1 MQASLSVRT
10 IGCIGKCTT
19 GLTAEELDQITDN
32 INKTLSHPK
41 GRQIFERY
49 LQQRNLQSSLE
60 CLELYKICS
69 ESLAKELSKLQSKD
83 SDLESL
89 IVDVMTVREITEDLD
104 GVPQIDMA
112 LMERFNEALTNKTR
126 EALLNILEDTR
137 DRSRD
142 YLKNVHQSF
151 KQYISEPCPITK

>member
-1 MQASLSVRT
+1 MQASLSTQT

-49 LQQRNLQSSLE
+49 LQRRNLRSSLE
-60 CLELYKICS
+60 CLELYKTCS
-69 ESLAKELSKLQSKD
+69 EFLAKELTQSQSKD
-83 SDLESL
+83 SDLVSL
-89 IVDVMTVREITEDLD
+89 TIDVTTVREIAEDLD
-104 GVPQIDMA
+104 GIPQIDMA

-126 EALLNILEDTR
+126 EALLAILEDTR

-142 YLKNVHQSF
+142 YLRNVHQSF
-151 KQYISEPCPITK
+151 KKYISEPCPIRK

>member
-1 MQASLSVRT
+1 MQASSSAQT

-19 GLTAEELDQITDN
+19 GLTTEQLDQITDN

-49 LQQRNLQSSLE
+49 LQRCNLYNSLE
-60 CLELYKICS
+60 CLKLYKTCS
-69 ESLAKELSKLQSKD
+69 EFISKELTQSQSKG
-83 SDLESL
+83 SDLKSL
-89 IVDVMTVREITEDLD
+89 TIDVTTVKEIAEDLD

-112 LMERFNEALTNKTR
+112 LMKRFNEALTNETR
-126 EALLNILEDTR
+126 EALLTVLEDTR

-142 YLKNVHQSF
+142 HLRNVHQSF
-151 KQYISEPCPITK
+151 KKYISKPCPLTK

>member
-1 MQASLSVRT
+1 MQASLSART

-41 GRQIFERY
+41 SRQIFERY

-69 ESLAKELSKLQSKD
+69 ESLAKELSKL
-83 SDLESL
+83 
-89 IVDVMTVREITEDLD
+89 
-104 GVPQIDMA
+104 
-112 LMERFNEALTNKTR
+112 
-126 EALLNILEDTR
+126 
-137 DRSRD
+137 
-142 YLKNVHQSF
+142 
-151 KQYISEPCPITK
+151 